1 MVKFSKQLEG
11 SLVPEWKGAY
21 CNYKGLKRDV
31 NRIKQDRLEQASGR
45 RSSFGHLRS
54 LGSLSKFNSIG
65 TRIKRT
71 ATGLTRGCDEREPEI
86 VGFFREQNGCM
97 KSLDIC
103 RDLETTALCDT
114 DLVEL
119 LGHAEQDKIFF
130 NHLDSELEKIDR
142 FYKIKEAE
150 YIARAGRLEKQ
161 LLAFFEVHEALAR
174 QNLKLQ
180 TFSFIKSKGGDADS
194 SVFGYE
200 SPLLE
205 VITMQR
211 GDQALSKEANR
222 FQPENEPSVGEE
234 RCASSSTDEEME
246 IIANFI
252 ENVNVTETQ
261 DSYSVA
267 EVAIPVEDDSGNTP
281 PWFTIK
287 GNSIESSPRHHSAC
301 RDESDGFNVVA
312 ESPSL
317 VMQRNVK
324 HDREQKSS
332 IRKSKKTRS
341 NIIQDMIDISFRKK
355 KVQSSEKMLRSAFI
369 EFYRGLGLLK
379 SYSSLNMVA
388 FAKIMKKYDKVVKH
402 KLGPVY
408 IREVERSY
416 FATSDTVTKL
426 MTKVEEIFTKHFAD
440 HDRRKAMRQLRP
452 IHQHGGHSIT
462 FLLGIFTGVAE
473 ALLVG
478 FLILLFSAPEYR
490 TVGGHNYIDSVF
502 HVFSTLGLVLL
513 HRYMY
518 GWNVYSWQRVR
529 INYPFICEFAPGTEL
544 RYREVFLVCTSF
556 TSLLLGAMIVHI
568 IASTK
573 QAPLGIY
580 TPEFAPMAISSLFI
594 VSVCSPANIL
604 YRSSRMFFLCC
615 LKRVILA
622 PFYTVILA
630 DFFLGD
636 QLTSQVSSFRNLEFI
651 ICYYLGGYFEIR
663 DEDACTQNKTFQGLI
678 YVFSL
683 LPYSFRF
690 WQCLRR
696 WRDEG
701 DTKQLYNAG
710 KYASAMM
717 AVGVRVTY
725 SMKED
730 TTWLVLFIL
739 FSCFATFYQL
749 YWDIVVDW
757 GLLQK
762 NSKNKWLRD
771 NLIFRKK
778 YIYFV
783 SMGVNTVL
791 RLAWVSSIQHLNY
804 FPGFSQAGWYNIFAS
819 LEVIRRGHW
828 NFNR

>member
-194 SVFGYE
+194 SGE
-200 SPLLE
+200 
-205 VITMQR
+205 
-211 GDQALSKEANR
+211 

-281 PWFTIK
+281 P
-287 GNSIESSPRHHSAC
+287 C
-301 RDESDGFNVVA
+301 
-312 ESPSL
+312 
-317 VMQRNVK
+317 
-324 HDREQKSS
+324 